1 MALSLP
7 QPKILNGG
15 PDEVKERLAEAT
27 ANANRAL
34 TLIEKSTKQSTESDD
49 QFQQRKNS
57 MAADAHLALGMVEMQ
72 QDRFDLAVAR
82 YKAAI
87 SLSGKPGVQNYYN
100 IV

>member
-1 MALSLP
+1 
-7 QPKILNGG
+7 
-15 PDEVKERLAEAT
+15 
-27 ANANRAL
+27 
-34 TLIEKSTKQSTESDD
+34 
-49 QFQQRKNS
+49 

-87 SLSGKPGVQNYYN
+87 SLSGKPGVQNY